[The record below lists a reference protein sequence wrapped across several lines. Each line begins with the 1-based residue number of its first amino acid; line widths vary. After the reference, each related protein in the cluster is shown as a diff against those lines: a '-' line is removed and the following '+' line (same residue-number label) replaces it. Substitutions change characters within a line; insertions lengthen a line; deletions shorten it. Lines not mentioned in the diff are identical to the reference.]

1 MALINGKKVEIH
13 LKGGFS
19 ERKGIKHFSD
29 IVQVNS
35 LNERTRNKLYT
46 ATEEIFGLMDK
57 YNERLQNCFIEFI
70 YEELFSLTKRDI
82 PKIYGYSDYSHTS
95 VFNEIYNI
103 INTEDYSNI
112 LTFIEGVIKDFS
124 IIDQDTGNMLNLES
138 RYTNIINDIFQKE
151 NVNYRIV
158 DGIVTDLL
166 NEETIK
172 EIEETLENPYTV
184 VTTHYSKALELLYKA
199 KDYDNSI
206 KESISSVE
214 SICQILTG
222 NDKATLGDALK
233 LLKDKIHPAMKSAF
247 EKLYGYTSDANGIR
261 HSNGLGEGNS
271 TFEEA
276 KYMLISCS
284 AFVNYLKE
292 NFEEGKWK
300 NG

>member
-1 MALINGKKVEIH
+1 MAIINGKKVEIH

-35 LNERTRNKLYT
+35 LNERTRNKIYT
-46 ATEEIFGLMDK
+46 ATEDIFALMDK

-82 PKIYGYSDYSHTS
+82 PTIYGYSAYSHTS

-103 INTEDYSNI
+103 INTENYSDV
-112 LTFIEGVIKDFS
+112 LTFIEGVIKVFS
-124 IIDQDTGNMLNLES
+124 IIDEDTGNMLNLES
-138 RYTNIINDIFQKE
+138 RYTNIISNIFKTE

-158 DGIVTDLL
+158 NGIVTDLL

-172 EIEETLENPYTV
+172 GIEETLENPYIV
-184 VTTHYSKALELLYKA
+184 VANHYSKALELLYKT

-214 SICQILTG
+214 AICQILTG

-292 NFEEGKWK
+292 NFEEGK
-300 NG
+300 

>member
-1 MALINGKKVEIH
+1 MVTINGKKVEIH

-29 IVQVNS
+29 IIQVKD
-35 LNERTRNKLYT
+35 LNERTRNKLYNVIIELLSNEDT
-46 ATEEIFGLMDK
+46 YFTTEIIHYIYTEIF
-57 YNERLQNCFIEFI
+57 
-70 YEELFSLTKRDI
+70 SLPDDDI
-82 PKIYGYSDYSHTS
+82 PLQEFGIGVNYGETFETIKSIFNNNEYND
-95 VFNEIYNI
+95 VF
-103 INTEDYSNI
+103 D
-112 LTFIEGVIKDFS
+112 FIEGIIQSIDSLKHYYYQKDEF
-124 IIDQDTGNMLNLES
+124 IEN
-138 RYTNIINDIFQKE
+138 INDVFVKE
-151 NVNYRIV
+151 NVNYRIIN
-158 DGIVTDLL
+158 DTITDIV

-172 EIEETLENPYTV
+172 EIEETLENPYNV
-184 VTTHYSKALELLYKA
+184 VANHYSKALELLYKT

-222 NDKATLGDALK
+222 KDKATLGDALK

-247 EKLYGYTSDANGIR
+247 EKLYGYTSDTNGIR
-261 HSNGLGEGNS
+261 HANGLGEGNS

-292 NFEEGKWK
+292 IFEEDK
-300 NG
+300 